1 MPTIQI
7 EYEAR
12 KQFVDFHRRKERWAV
27 IVAHRRAGKT
37 VACIHELLKGMM
49 KCQKKN
55 ARFVYLAPFF
65 RQAKDVAW
73 QILKDAVRPFGEH
86 ATINES
92 ELRVDIGDR
101 RIRLYGA
108 DNFDA
113 LRGLHIDGIILDEY
127 GDMDPRAWPEVI
139 RACLADRKGW
149 AVFIGTPKG
158 ENDFH
163 AKYIDAVGDPD
174 WYASILKA
182 SETGI
187 VEKGELVE
195 MRKAMSREQYNQEL
209 ECSFASAVMGAYYGK
224 YLEEADNEDRICSV
238 PLESELLV
246 NTAWDLGV
254 NDSTVIWAYQI
265 VGKEVHIINHYE
277 ASGEGLGHYAGI
289 LNMWKDD
296 YGYNFGTHNFP
307 HDIAVRE
314 LGTGRSREETLRE
327 LGITVKVAPKLSIE
341 DGINA
346 VRRILS
352 RCWFDK
358 ERCKEGL
365 RALRLYRTEFDA
377 KRNTFRNTPLHDWTS
392 DHADAFRY
400 LAVSLQ
406 DKAKPKP
413 LKYNDSGI
421 V

>member
-1 MPTIQI
+1 
-7 EYEAR
+7 
-12 KQFVDFHRRKERWAV
+12 
-27 IVAHRRAGKT
+27 
-37 VACIHELLKGMM
+37 
-49 KCQKKN
+49 
-55 ARFVYLAPFF
+55 
-65 RQAKDVAW
+65 
-73 QILKDAVRPFGEH
+73 
-86 ATINES
+86 
-92 ELRVDIGDR
+92 
-101 RIRLYGA
+101 
-108 DNFDA
+108 
-113 LRGLHIDGIILDEY
+113 
-127 GDMDPRAWPEVI
+127 
-139 RACLADRKGW
+139 
-149 AVFIGTPKG
+149 
-158 ENDFH
+158 
-163 AKYIDAVGDPD
+163 
-174 WYASILKA
+174 
-182 SETGI
+182 
-187 VEKGELVE
+187 
-195 MRKAMSREQYNQEL
+195 
-209 ECSFASAVMGAYYGK
+209 
-224 YLEEADNEDRICSV
+224 
-238 PLESELLV
+238 
-246 NTAWDLGV
+246 
-254 NDSTVIWAYQI
+254 
-265 VGKEVHIINHYE
+265 
-277 ASGEGLGHYAGI
+277 
-289 LNMWKDD
+289 MWKDD